1 VKAFVPLLLAAVVL
15 GCPAAVAAPAVPDFD
30 HVIVILFENK
40 EEGTVLGNPRAP
52 TFNAYAKRYARM
64 TRYYG
69 VTHPSLPNYIAL
81 ASGSTQGITTN
92 CTTCLIAAKSLAD
105 TVEASGR
112 SWKSYAEGLPV
123 PGFLGA
129 TSGRYAKKHNPFVYF
144 RSVASNRERRRAHVV
159 PFTQL
164 AKDLKAGQL
173 ANFVFVEPDMCNS
186 MHDCGVSIGDRWLR
200 RVAPPL
206 LKLPNTVVFV
216 LFDEGESDA
225 RGGGHIPA
233 LALGTAVRPGARFA
247 GMTDHYGALRTIED
261 AWGLPR
267 LGKSAKARPITGI
280 WH

>member
-1 VKAFVPLLLAAVVL
+1 
-15 GCPAAVAAPAVPDFD
+15 
-30 HVIVILFENK
+30 
-40 EEGTVLGNPRAP
+40 
-52 TFNAYAKRYARM
+52 
-64 TRYYG
+64 
-69 VTHPSLPNYIAL
+69 
-81 ASGSTQGITTN
+81 
-92 CTTCLIAAKSLAD
+92 
-105 TVEASGR
+105 
-112 SWKSYAEGLPV
+112 
-123 PGFLGA
+123 
-129 TSGRYAKKHNPFVYF
+129 
-144 RSVASNRERRRAHVV
+144 
-159 PFTQL
+159 
-164 AKDLKAGQL
+164 
-173 ANFVFVEPDMCNS
+173 MCNS

-280 WH
+280 WR